1 MWNLL
6 IGLVV
11 SGDSEKL
18 EILDQEMLNYRMLIT
33 QDVDRASVDDCYDF
47 KDEILYQLDWKKIKK
62 NLKLTKN
69 KRIYRGGHDSG
80 RMLRVMEENSGIP
93 HKKYLLCSVLED
105 FDKLEL
111 SLSEKY
117 PSLNFDSVALDEAFL
132 KDE

>member
-1 MWNLL
+1 MWKLL
-6 IGLVV
+6 IGFVV
-11 SGDSEKL
+11 SGDSKKL

-33 QDVDRASVDDCYDF
+33 HDVDRASVDDYYDF

-62 NLKLTKN
+62 NIKLTRN
-69 KRIYRGGHDSG
+69 KSICRGEGADG
-80 RMLRVMEENSGIP
+80 RMLRVLEENSGIP
-93 HKKYLLCSVLED
+93 HKKYLLCSIFED
-105 FDKLEL
+105 FKKLEF